1 MEPRTEWTDARL
13 SDFVERLDRTLER
26 LEQGQRELRVELRG
40 EVSSLRSDLR
50 AELSALRRDGMVA
63 TVAII
68 AAIVGTGAVT

>member
-1 MEPRTEWTDARL
+1 
-13 SDFVERLDRTLER
+13 
-26 LEQGQRELRVELRG
+26 LRVELRG